1 MIDEDLPV
9 KIVTMNWDDYRK
21 ETEDLS
27 SNYFGS
33 ITKKHR
39 QFLIAQKQKEPV
51 DFAQLFSTLSSHDLP
66 ADYYKKP

>member
-1 MIDEDLPV
+1 
-9 KIVTMNWDDYRK
+9 MNWDDYRK

-51 DFAQLFSTLSSHDLP
+51 DFAQLF
-66 ADYYKKP
+66 